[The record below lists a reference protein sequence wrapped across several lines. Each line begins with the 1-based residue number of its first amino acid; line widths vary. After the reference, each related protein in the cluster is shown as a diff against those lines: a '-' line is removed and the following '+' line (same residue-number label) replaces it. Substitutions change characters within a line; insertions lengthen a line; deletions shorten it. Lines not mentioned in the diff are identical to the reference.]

1 MPTGL
6 YLFKK
11 LLQDDS
17 MDLSKQQA
25 LNTNLKVIQQNN
37 ITGNLDQAEQ
47 TGMYFITEEEK
58 ESILNLSEG
67 TVKLL
72 QFYLTCYKM
81 MQYNTLNVKL
91 SDLQLKIQIKIRN
104 KKWHSSNFKTFIECG
119 RLFLRSG

>member
-1 MPTGL
+1 MRWLHNLLPTGL

-58 ESILNLSEG
+58 ETILNLSEG

-72 QFYLTCYKM
+72 
-81 MQYNTLNVKL
+81 
-91 SDLQLKIQIKIRN
+91 
-104 KKWHSSNFKTFIECG
+104 
-119 RLFLRSG
+119 

>member
-1 MPTGL
+1 MRWLHNLLPTGL

-72 QFYLTCYKM
+72 
-81 MQYNTLNVKL
+81 
-91 SDLQLKIQIKIRN
+91 
-104 KKWHSSNFKTFIECG
+104 
-119 RLFLRSG
+119 

>member
-1 MPTGL
+1 
-6 YLFKK
+6 
-11 LLQDDS
+11 

-72 QFYLTCYKM
+72 
-81 MQYNTLNVKL
+81 
-91 SDLQLKIQIKIRN
+91 
-104 KKWHSSNFKTFIECG
+104 
-119 RLFLRSG
+119 

>member
-72 QFYLTCYKM
+72 
-81 MQYNTLNVKL
+81 
-91 SDLQLKIQIKIRN
+91 
-104 KKWHSSNFKTFIECG
+104 
-119 RLFLRSG
+119 